1 MVKFANTKCII
12 YKTNISNVCGRYVW
26 FRNVRFCSNWNCE
39 KCVLFCRQEFCCFCE
54 RGEGA
59 LAGKIG
65 SSQHLVNLATFG
77 QFGNIWSIWQ
87 HFFQSGNICSI
98 WQLCPSFASLHCL
111 KPVWRSHQPQANCP
125 IEMSAAAPTNTDFP
139 LSLELPTH
147 QQAARQRG
155 LKLECSQIN
164 LHLCLLEPN
173 GKVALKMKHCQTP
186 RMFYTSCCKMVEAYT
201 S

>member
-1 MVKFANTKCII
+1 M
-12 YKTNISNVCGRYVW
+12 
-26 FRNVRFCSNWNCE
+26 
-39 KCVLFCRQEFCCFCE
+39 LFCRQEFCCFCE

-65 SSQHLVNLATFG
+65 SSQHLVNLAKK
-77 QFGNIWSIWQ
+77 ISIWQ
-87 HFFQSGNICSI
+87 HLLNLATLPIICLSSLSEARLAESPVSKQLSDRNVSG
-98 WQLCPSFASLHCL
+98 
-111 KPVWRSHQPQANCP
+111 
-125 IEMSAAAPTNTDFP
+125 APTNTDFP

-155 LKLECSQIN
+155 LKLECAQIN
-164 LHLCLLEPN
+164 WHLCLLEPN